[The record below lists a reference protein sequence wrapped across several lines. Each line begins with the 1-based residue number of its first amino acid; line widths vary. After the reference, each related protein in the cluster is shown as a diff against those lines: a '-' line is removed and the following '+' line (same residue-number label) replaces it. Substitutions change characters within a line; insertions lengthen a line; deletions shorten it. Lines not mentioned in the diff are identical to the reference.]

1 MKKAKRKEM
10 MRWIL
15 LVLIVFTVVLAL
27 SACNKPVEIQTQN
40 PDGTLTVAGVL
51 IEQVVTTVARV
62 LEALVL
68 AYGAWALEKFGK
80 NKKLQNLTLANEEV
94 CKIVKQT
101 VRELNQTIV
110 NQLKADSLDGKL
122 TEEQIT
128 ELNETLLALVKAKA
142 NEATIALLTAAGT
155 DLDALITGQ
164 CEAYLDV
171 LKNRQQMVNS

>member
-1 MKKAKRKEM
+1 MKKTLKCILLA
-10 MRWIL
+10 L
-15 LVLIVFTVVLAL
+15 LVLTIVLAL
-27 SACNKPVEIQTQN
+27 AACQRPVEIQTQN

-51 IEQVVTTVARV
+51 IEQVVTTVARL

-80 NKKLQNLTLANEEV
+80 NKKLQNLNLANQEL
-94 CKIVKQT
+94 CRIVKQT

-110 NQLKADSLDGKL
+110 NKLKEESPDGKL
-122 TEEQIT
+122 TESQIDY
-128 ELNETLLALVKAKA
+128 LKGALMTLVREKTD
-142 NEATIALLTAAGT
+142 EATMALITAAGA

-171 LKNRQQMVNS
+171 LKERQQKADP

>member
-1 MKKAKRKEM
+1 MKKTFQK
-10 MRWIL
+10 IL
-15 LVLIVFTVVLAL
+15 LVLLAL
-27 SACNKPVEIQTQN
+27 AIVIALTACHEPVEIQTQN

-51 IEQVVTTVARV
+51 IEQAVTTLARL

-80 NKKLQNLTLANEEV
+80 NKKLQNLTLANQEL

-110 NQLKADSLDGKL
+110 NKLKEESPDGKL
-122 TEEQIT
+122 TQEQISA
-128 ELNETLLALVKAKA
+128 LNEELLALVKLKTD
-142 NEATIALLTAAGT
+142 EATIAMITAAGA

-171 LKNRQQMVNS
+171 LKSRQQA

>member
-1 MKKAKRKEM
+1 MKKQILM
-10 MRWIL
+10 IL
-15 LVLIVFTVVLAL
+15 LVLMALIMVLAL
-27 SACNKPVEIQTQN
+27 TACQKPVEIQTQN

-80 NKKLQNLTLANEEV
+80 NKKLQNLNLANQELR
-94 CKIVKQT
+94 KNVKQT

-110 NQLKADSLDGKL
+110 AELKEKSPDGKL
-122 TEEQIT
+122 TDIQIAD
-128 ELNETLLALVKAKA
+128 LNARLLTLVKAKTD
-142 NEATIALLTAAGT
+142 EVTIALLTAAGA

-164 CEAYLDV
+164 CEAYLDK
-171 LKNRQQMVNS
+171 LKEQQQTDHP

>member
-1 MKKAKRKEM
+1 MKKQILM
-10 MRWIL
+10 IL
-15 LVLIVFTVVLAL
+15 LVLMALIMVLAL
-27 SACNKPVEIQTQN
+27 TACQKPVEIQTQN

-80 NKKLQNLTLANEEV
+80 NKKLQNLNLANQEL

-110 NQLKADSLDGKL
+110 AELKEKSPDGKL
-122 TEEQIT
+122 TDIQIA
-128 ELNETLLALVKAKA
+128 EINARLLTLVKAKTD
-142 NEATIALLTAAGT
+142 EVTIALLTAAGA

-164 CEAYLDV
+164 CEAYLDK
-171 LKNRQQMVNS
+171 LKEQQQTDHP

>member
-1 MKKAKRKEM
+1 MKKQILM
-10 MRWIL
+10 IL
-15 LVLIVFTVVLAL
+15 LVLMALIMVLAL
-27 SACNKPVEIQTQN
+27 TACQKPVEIQTQN

-80 NKKLQNLTLANEEV
+80 NKKLQNLNLANQEL

-110 NQLKADSLDGKL
+110 AELKEKSPDGKL
-122 TEEQIT
+122 TDIQIAD
-128 ELNETLLALVKAKA
+128 LKARLLTLVKAKTD
-142 NEATIALLTAAGT
+142 EVTIALLTAAGA

-164 CEAYLDV
+164 CEAYLDK
-171 LKNRQQMVNS
+171 LKEQQQTDHP

>member
-1 MKKAKRKEM
+1 MKKQILM
-10 MRWIL
+10 IL
-15 LVLIVFTVVLAL
+15 LVLMALIMMLAL
-27 SACNKPVEIQTQN
+27 TACQKPVEIQTQN

-68 AYGAWALEKFGK
+68 AYGAWALEKLGK
-80 NKKLQNLTLANEEV
+80 NKKLQNLNLANQEL

-110 NQLKADSLDGKL
+110 AELKEKSPDGKL
-122 TEEQIT
+122 TDIQIAD
-128 ELNETLLALVKAKA
+128 LNARLLTLVKAKTD
-142 NEATIALLTAAGT
+142 EVTIALLTAAGA

-164 CEAYLDV
+164 CEAYLDK
-171 LKNRQQMVNS
+171 LKEQQQTDHP

>member
-1 MKKAKRKEM
+1 MKKQILR
-10 MRWIL
+10 IL
-15 LVLIVFTVVLAL
+15 LVLMALIMVLAL
-27 SACNKPVEIQTQN
+27 TACQKPVEIQTQN

-80 NKKLQNLTLANEEV
+80 NKKLQNLNLANQEL

-110 NQLKADSLDGKL
+110 AELKEKSPDGKL
-122 TEEQIT
+122 TDIQIAD
-128 ELNETLLALVKAKA
+128 LNARLLTLVKAKTD
-142 NEATIALLTAAGT
+142 EVTIALLTAAGA

-164 CEAYLDV
+164 CEAYLDK
-171 LKNRQQMVNS
+171 LKEQQTDHP

>member
-1 MKKAKRKEM
+1 MKKQILM
-10 MRWIL
+10 IL
-15 LVLIVFTVVLAL
+15 LVLMALIMVLAL
-27 SACNKPVEIQTQN
+27 TACQKPVEIQTQN

-80 NKKLQNLTLANEEV
+80 NKKLQNLNLANQEL

-101 VRELNQTIV
+101 VRELNQTTV
-110 NQLKADSLDGKL
+110 AELKEKSPDGKL
-122 TEEQIT
+122 TDIQIAD
-128 ELNETLLALVKAKA
+128 LNARLLTLVKAKTD
-142 NEATIALLTAAGT
+142 EATMALITAAGA

-171 LKNRQQMVNS
+171 LKERQQKADP

>member
-1 MKKAKRKEM
+1 MKKQILR
-10 MRWIL
+10 IL
-15 LVLIVFTVVLAL
+15 LVLMALIMVLAL
-27 SACNKPVEIQTQN
+27 TACQKPVEIQTQN

-80 NKKLQNLTLANEEV
+80 NKKLQNLNLANQEL

-110 NQLKADSLDGKL
+110 AELKEKSPDGKL
-122 TEEQIT
+122 TDIQIAD
-128 ELNETLLALVKAKA
+128 LNARLLTLVKAKTD
-142 NEATIALLTAAGT
+142 EVTIALLTAAGT

-164 CEAYLDV
+164 CEAYLDK
-171 LKNRQQMVNS
+171 LKEQQRTDCP